1 MKLLFT
7 TAFSCFASIVF
18 CQPFLVGD
26 RVDVHATDAKYYAA
40 TVAESSNHQL
50 KVRYLGYGADKD
62 AWVKEADVVRG
73 GAIGDKI
80 IVIAASGTF
89 YGTVTEVSTNGYK
102 VRYDGYP
109 DIYPLTRTQFSFVS
123 SAAESR
129 KNNALNNQ
137 VAAVKPTPVRT
148 QEAPAATAMQNGIY
162 PVGTKLMGLEGTS
175 WYAATVL
182 EYANGKY
189 RVKWDNYNYEAMLT
203 PAQVKATPTLPQD
216 KIRPTNG
223 KLYLRSIYWIATGN
237 TERSWFFLGDNGVI
251 VINPV
256 SGTNPV
262 NPAVEQARNFLNVGQ
277 YSMGKSSVDVKWLNG
292 KSTSYSMKMQN
303 GEIIELDAG
312 GIMVRQRGM
321 PDNYKLNGTYK
332 GSLSIGGVSSSGTY
346 NFRNDGSVTVSQVG
360 TAAHGRA
367 ENNRQG
373 SYVIK
378 GNNLLISFNDGSQVK
393 ANIGMATG
401 NGNNNI
407 VIDNTWF
414 TKL

>member
-7 TAFSCFASIVF
+7 AAFSCFVSLVF

-26 RVDVHATDAKYYAA
+26 RVDVYATDAKYYAA
-40 TVAESSNHQL
+40 TVAESNNDQL
-50 KVRYLGYGADKD
+50 KVRYLGYAADKD
-62 AWVKEADVVRG
+62 AWVKETDVVRG

-80 IVIAASGTF
+80 IVVTASGTF
-89 YGTVTEVSTNGYK
+89 YGIVTEVSTNGYK

-129 KNNALNNQ
+129 KNNAQ
-137 VAAVKPTPVRT
+137 HKPAIAAKPAPVRT
-148 QEAPAATAMQNGIY
+148 QEAPAAITTTNGIY
-162 PVGTKLMGLEGTS
+162 TPGTKLMGLEGTS

-189 RVKWDNYNYEAMLT
+189 RVKWDNYDYEALLT

-216 KIRPTNG
+216 KTRPTNG

-237 TERSWFFLGDNGVI
+237 TELSWFFLGDNGVI

-256 SGTNPV
+256 NGTNPV
-262 NPAVEQARNFLNVGQ
+262 NPAVEQTSNFKNVGT
-277 YSMGKSSVDVKWLNG
+277 YTMGRNTVDVKWLNG

-303 GEIIELDAG
+303 GDISELDAG
-312 GIMVRQRGM
+312 GIMVRQKGM

-346 NFRNDGSVTVSQVG
+346 SFRNDGTVTVSLAG

-373 SYVIK
+373 KYVIR
-378 GNNLLISFNDGSQVK
+378 GNNLLISFNDGSQIK
-393 ANIGMATG
+393 ANIGTATG

-414 TKL
+414 TRL